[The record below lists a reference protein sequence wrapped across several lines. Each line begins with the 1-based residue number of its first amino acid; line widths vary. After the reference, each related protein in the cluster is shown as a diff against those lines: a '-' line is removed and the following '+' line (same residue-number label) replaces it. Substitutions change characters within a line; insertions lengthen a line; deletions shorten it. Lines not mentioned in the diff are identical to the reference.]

1 MNVLSLCDGMSCGQI
16 ALKELNIPVDV
27 YYASEIKKHAIQVT
41 QKNFPNTIQ
50 IGNVM
55 DYIKEITPNGEYIV
69 DKEKLDRFG
78 KQYEIVT
85 DTSIMREKD
94 IYAVPALEI
103 DGEIYSFKEALKLV
117 EVI

>member
-1 MNVLSLCDGMSCGQI
+1 MITLYSTGC
-16 ALKELNIPVDV
+16 
-27 YYASEIKKHAIQVT
+27 
-41 QKNFPNTIQ
+41 PNCRLL
-50 IGNVM
+50 
-55 DYIKEITPNGEYIV
+55 
-69 DKEKLDRFG
+69 KEKLDRFG

-85 DTSIMREKD
+85 DTSIMKEKD